1 MEYKLVIGVCYWS
14 LNCFATGK
22 GAKEEEICMRKKKRK
37 KKKVVGDRQNVTEKR
52 KSQKGGE
59 VNFNKITRFEDLKV

>member
-1 MEYKLVIGVCYWS
+1 MLLKFELFC
-14 LNCFATGK
+14 NRK
-22 GAKEEEICMRKKKRK
+22 GSKGRRNLYEKEKKK

>member
-1 MEYKLVIGVCYWS
+1 MLLKFELFCNRKG
-14 LNCFATGK
+14 GK
-22 GAKEEEICMRKKKRK
+22 GRRNLYEKEKKK

>member
-1 MEYKLVIGVCYWS
+1 MLLKFELFCNRKG
-14 LNCFATGK
+14 GK
-22 GAKEEEICMRKKKRK
+22 GRRNLYEKEK

-59 VNFNKITRFEDLKV
+59 VNFNKITRFEDLKI

>member
-1 MEYKLVIGVCYWS
+1 MLLKFELFCNRKG
-14 LNCFATGK
+14 GK
-22 GAKEEEICMRKKKRK
+22 ERRNLYEKEKTK

-59 VNFNKITRFEDLKV
+59 VNFNKITRFEDLKI

>member
-1 MEYKLVIGVCYWS
+1 MLLKFELFC
-14 LNCFATGK
+14 NRK
-22 GAKEEEICMRKKKRK
+22 GAREEEICMRKK

>member
-1 MEYKLVIGVCYWS
+1 MLLKFELFCNRKG
-14 LNCFATGK
+14 GK
-22 GAKEEEICMRKKKRK
+22 GRRNLYEKVKE

>member
-1 MEYKLVIGVCYWS
+1 MYE
-14 LNCFATGK
+14 
-22 GAKEEEICMRKKKRK
+22 KEKKK